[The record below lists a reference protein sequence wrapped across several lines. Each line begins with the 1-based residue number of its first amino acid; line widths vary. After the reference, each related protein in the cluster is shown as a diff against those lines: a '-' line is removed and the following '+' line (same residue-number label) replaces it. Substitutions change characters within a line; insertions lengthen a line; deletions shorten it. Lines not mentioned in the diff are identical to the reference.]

1 MYKVQKLRLTEIVR
15 SDILRMYKVQN
26 TLPIK

>member
-1 MYKVQKLRLTEIVR
+1 MYKVQNLCLTDIVR